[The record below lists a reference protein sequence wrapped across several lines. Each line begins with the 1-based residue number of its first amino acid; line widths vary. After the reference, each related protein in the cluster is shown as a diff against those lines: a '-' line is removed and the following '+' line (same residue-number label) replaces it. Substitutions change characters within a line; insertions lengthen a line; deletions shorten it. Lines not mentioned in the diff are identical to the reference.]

1 MKTNIKSLL
10 AILFL
15 TIGLQAQVDRSQ
27 QPKSGPA
34 PIINLGKPQTFT
46 LPNGLK
52 VMVVEDK
59 KLPRVSM
66 NLTIDNNPYANGDKK
81 GIEQLTGALIG
92 EGTTKTPKDKFNEEV
107 DFLGASL
114 SFGSS
119 GAYAYTLSR
128 YFDRILNMMAEGA
141 LMPNF
146 TQEELDKQ
154 RDQAI
159 EGLKSEEK
167 SASAIARRVSNVLS
181 YGKSHPFG
189 EFVTE
194 ETLKNVSLED
204 ITSYYSKFFVPEN
217 AYLIVIGDVKFKEV
231 KKQVTKLFG
240 PWKSGT
246 APSVS
251 YTDPSNVQFTQINLI
266 DVPNAVQSEVSFVN
280 TARLKMNDADYFP
293 VLIANEILGG
303 SFDSYLNMT
312 LREKKAW
319 TYGARS
325 GMGASKNITAFRAGA
340 SLKMVA
346 TDSAVVEIIK
356 QINRIRDERVSDEDL
371 KNAKAAYVG
380 NFVRQFSKPEAV
392 SRYALTIQ
400 TQELPADFYENYL
413 KNINAV
419 SHEDVMRVAKKYFL
433 TNNARIIV
441 AAKAADVAEKLEKTG
456 IPVLYFDAYGNQVA
470 KPQLK
475 KIPADMTVEKILNN
489 YITAVGGMDALNK
502 VKTVSMKGSGA
513 FQGMTLEYAKKAST
527 ANKLFE
533 SLSMMGQAM
542 TKVYD
547 GKTGYQARG
556 PQKMAIEGD
565 DLKALQEEAHPFP
578 EVNMLKAN
586 TLTIKGIE
594 TMNGSDAY
602 ALVAGDKTYFYD
614 MTSGLKL
621 GEAVKMNVQGQDMVM
636 TTPYSDYKAVK
647 GVLFPHKTAI
657 NVGVEIEINITE
669 VKVNEGVTEADFK

>member
-1 MKTNIKSLL
+1 MKTNIKSLI

-15 TIGLQAQVDRSQ
+15 SLGLQAQVDRSQ
-27 QPKSGPA
+27 QPKPGPA
-34 PIINLGKPQTFT
+34 PAINLGKPQTFT

-66 NLTIDNNPYANGDKK
+66 NLTIDNNPYANGDKN
-81 GIEQLTGALIG
+81 GVDQLTGALIG

-141 LMPNF
+141 LLPNF

-159 EGLKSEEK
+159 EGLKAEEK
-167 SASAIARRVSNVLS
+167 SASAIARRVSNALS

-189 EFVTE
+189 EYVTE
-194 ETLKNVSLED
+194 ETLKNVTLD
-204 ITSYYSKFFVPEN
+204 DVKAYYNKFFVPEN
-217 AYLIVIGDVKFKEV
+217 AYLIVIGDVKFKDV
-231 KKQVTKLFG
+231 KKKVTELFG
-240 PWKSGT
+240 TWKKAT
-246 APSVS
+246 APNVS

-280 TARLKMNDADYFP
+280 TARLKMSDADYFP

-325 GMGASKNITAFRAGA
+325 GMGASKNITAFRASA

-380 NFVRQFSKPEAV
+380 NFVRQFAKPEAV
-392 SRYALTIQ
+392 SRYALNIQ
-400 TQELPADFYENYL
+400 TQNLPADFYENYL

-419 SHEDVMRVAKKYFL
+419 THEDVMRVAKKYFL
-433 TNNARIIV
+433 TSNARIIV

-475 KIPADMTVEKILNN
+475 KVPADMTVEKILNN
-489 YITAVGGMDALNK
+489 YITAIGGMDAAMK
-502 VKTVSMKGSGA
+502 VKTIALTGAATVPGAPAPLGFTNKTDASGKLLMEITMSGMSMMKQVVNGNTG
-513 FQGMTLEYAKKAST
+513 FMTQQGQKMNLEGEMLEEIKATAHPIPELNLLKKA
-527 ANKLFE
+527 
-533 SLSMMGQAM
+533 G
-542 TKVYD
+542 
-547 GKTGYQARG
+547 
-556 PQKMAIEGD
+556 
-565 DLKALQEEAHPFP
+565 
-578 EVNMLKAN
+578 
-586 TLTIKGIE
+586 LTIKGIE
-594 TMNGSDAY
+594 SQDGKDCYAILNG
-602 ALVAGDKTYFYD
+602 KTTSYFD
-614 MTSGLKL
+614 METGLKI
-621 GEAVKMNVQGQDMVM
+621 ADIT
-636 TTPYSDYKAVK
+636 TTPQGNSGVTYKDYRDVK
-647 GVLFPHKTAI
+647 GVKIPYNYI
-657 NVGVEIEINITE
+657 MNVGFELDIKISEA
-669 VKVNEGVTEADFK
+669 KVNEGVTKADFE